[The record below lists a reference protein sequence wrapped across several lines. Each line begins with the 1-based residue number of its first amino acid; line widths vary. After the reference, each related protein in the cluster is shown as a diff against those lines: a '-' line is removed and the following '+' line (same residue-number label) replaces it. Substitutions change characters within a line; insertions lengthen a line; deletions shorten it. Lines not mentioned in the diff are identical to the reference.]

1 MSTTKSFEVDDKL
14 IIAGR
19 TDTLWRVHQ
28 VTPVLNADGS
38 TCTSVGLVDDGN
50 PQVGTAFYD
59 YALTPLVIDHIKPGE
74 VRTELIGNLT
84 ADIIASGYNAPGPA
98 ETLARRLANLGW
110 TR

>member
-1 MSTTKSFEVDDKL
+1 MTTTKSFEVGDKL

-28 VTPVLNADGS
+28 RVSVLNSDGS

-50 PQVGTAFYD
+50 PKVGTAFYD
-59 YALTPLVIDHIKPGE
+59 YALTPLVIDHIKPGSS
-74 VRTELIGNLT
+74 RTEVIDKLAADLFANGVAMVEARPLAGRLI
-84 ADIIASGYNAPGPA
+84 
-98 ETLARRLANLGW
+98 LAGW